1 MGEGE
6 GGGEEERN
14 LEQPQFELCR
24 KGSLIQCSLAN
35 VTWKSKVTTLEA
47 RENK

>member
-1 MGEGE
+1 MGE

-14 LEQPQFELCR
+14 LEQPQFELCH